1 MHCHVREG
9 RLKFFISADSGDGS
23 CLVYDNYQ
31 FSVFMTSVSV
41 TMKLLSLACYCLSL
55 LASRKSRVPDV
66 DLGAVNKPS

>member
-1 MHCHVREG
+1 M
-9 RLKFFISADSGDGS
+9 
-23 CLVYDNYQ
+23 YDNYQ